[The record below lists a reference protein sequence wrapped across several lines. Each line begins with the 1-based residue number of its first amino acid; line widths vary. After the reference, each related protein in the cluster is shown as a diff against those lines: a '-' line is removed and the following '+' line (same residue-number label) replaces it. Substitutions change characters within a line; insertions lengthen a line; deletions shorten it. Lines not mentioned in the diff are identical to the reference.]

1 MVGAARAFYGV
12 LAGAFVVGVL
22 LDFNDT
28 DQMRELFW
36 AAILNGIIS
45 APIMVALMLIGQSK
59 SIMGDHV
66 ISPAV
71 RVGGWLAVALM
82 TAVTFVLLGTAITDR
97 P

>member
-1 MVGAARAFYGV
+1 V

-28 DQMRELFW
+28 DPVRELFW
-36 AAILNGIIS
+36 EAILNGIIS
-45 APIMVALMLIGQSK
+45 APIMVALMLTAQSK
-59 SIMGDHV
+59 SIMSDHV

-71 RVGGWLAVALM
+71 RAGGWLAVALM
-82 TAVTFVLLGTAITDR
+82 TAATFVPLGTAITER